1 MNAIRG
7 GGAGHVALL
16 SFYLDGRGWVVV
28 RDRRGR
34 CDLPTSARRREVP
47 GNTAGRTP
55 RRGCHPGTR
64 VGRGLLPLYTHACGG
79 EVAAGHAAPLTP
91 AHGPS
96 GDTPALIRRTNQPAR
111 HGRWRGRGTETARRR
126 VCITAPSPTALDAQ
140 HAHPPGPGTC
150 RRRRKCVVSTPR
162 GEFGVDR
169 HRGSQRAARP
179 QTTPACCL
187 HATCCGCSGLAQ
199 DGPDNT

>member
-1 MNAIRG
+1 M
-7 GGAGHVALL
+7 
-16 SFYLDGRGWVVV
+16 

-34 CDLPTSARRREVP
+34 YDLPTSAQRREAP

-55 RRGCHPGTR
+55 RRGCHPAAPS
-64 VGRGLLPLYTHACGG
+64 GRGLLPLYTHACGG
-79 EVAAGHAAPLTP
+79 EVAMGHAAPLTP

-96 GDTPALIRRTNQPAR
+96 GDAPALISSTNQPAR
-111 HGRWRGRGTETARRR
+111 HGRWRGQGTETARRR
-126 VCITAPSPTALDAQ
+126 VCITAPSPTALDPQ

-179 QTTPACCL
+179 QTSPRPHHDP
-187 HATCCGCSGLAQ
+187 HAASHRSSHVLDMYRSLGRSLLKMSLLLQ
-199 DGPDNT
+199 HGPPPLPS

>member
-1 MNAIRG
+1 MSLCSRSISMGVAGWLCVTEGGDAIFPRVRG
-7 GGAGHVALL
+7 AE
-16 SFYLDGRGWVVV
+16 
-28 RDRRGR
+28 
-34 CDLPTSARRREVP
+34 RRRETP
-47 GNTAGRTP
+47 PAGH
-55 RRGCHPGTR
+55 RGVAVIQPPR

-79 EVAAGHAAPLTP
+79 EVAVGHAAPLTP

-111 HGRWRGRGTETARRR
+111 HGRWRGQGTETARRR
-126 VCITAPSPTALDAQ
+126 VCITAPSPTALDPQ
-140 HAHPPGPGTC
+140 HAHPPGLGTC

-199 DGPDNT
+199 DGPDST

>member
-1 MNAIRG
+1 MSLCSRSISMGVAGWLCVTEG
-7 GGAGHVALL
+7 GDTI
-16 SFYLDGRGWVVV
+16 FPRV
-28 RDRRGR
+28 R
-34 CDLPTSARRREVP
+34 SAERRRETPP
-47 GNTAGRTP
+47 GGH
-55 RRGCHPGTR
+55 RGVAVIQPLR
-64 VGRGLLPLYTHACGG
+64 VGRGLLLFYTHVCGR
-79 EVAAGHAAPLTP
+79 EVAAGYAAPLTP

-96 GDTPALIRRTNQPAR
+96 GDAPALISSTNQPAR
-111 HGRWRGRGTETARRR
+111 HGRWRGQGTETARRR
-126 VCITAPSPTALDAQ
+126 VCITAPSPTALDPQ

-199 DGPDNT
+199 DGPDST